1 MRTFATVANFKKKKG
16 FVASYRHRSFLLI
29 GPGSGFSWEAVTG
42 ISSSCHRPGMLRAM
56 KPCCPGTGCGL
67 SPSRSTSMIS
77 KTSATCWV
85 PLSPFHI
92 RPSPLA
98 PSTPYKCGPKLSFPH
113 FCVCFFFNAYACLIL
128 FRLFFLLTWSGFE
141 KSWPKTATS
150 CGPSLVL
157 NRGGRTGQ
165 YVLTG
170 LVVFAADSKT
180 LICTLTIF
188 YCGFPL

>member
-113 FCVCFFFNAYACLIL
+113 FCVCVFFKCVCVFDSFQIVLPPHLERI
-128 FRLFFLLTWSGFE
+128 RE
-141 KSWPKTATS
+141 KLAENSHELWAVTRIEQGWTY
-150 CGPSLVL
+150 GPVCAH
-157 NRGGRTGQ
+157 RTGC
-165 YVLTG
+165 
-170 LVVFAADSKT
+170 F
-180 LICTLTIF
+180 C
-188 YCGFPL
+188 C